1 MADAVLV
8 LGWAVTVAIAI
19 GGWLVSQ
26 RQARRATRSN
36 MRINYLLDAYR
47 RLAKASNRPLDA
59 TSASDIEAAISDI
72 FLLGTPTQARL
83 AAELGRAFADSG
95 NADAKDLL
103 MDLRTSLRDELQ
115 LGSLLATD
123 YLALRITPDG
133 DTAADHARIWHETSK
148 ETWAALSSGSD
159 HPREA
164 LTNGDVV
171 TELTELAT
179 KLPPSG
185 AIAASTRLVEQA
197 LRGLVTS
204 ATTEDLSDLNLAQLA
219 HRALELK
226 LIDAQLADS
235 LNGLSVMRLMAAMDQ
250 DQVNQ
255 ARAMEFTS
263 LATALLYLLRR
274 AGAKQ

>member
-115 LGSLLATD
+115 LG
-123 YLALRITPDG
+123 
-133 DTAADHARIWHETSK
+133 
-148 ETWAALSSGSD
+148 
-159 HPREA
+159 
-164 LTNGDVV
+164 
-171 TELTELAT
+171 
-179 KLPPSG
+179 
-185 AIAASTRLVEQA
+185 
-197 LRGLVTS
+197 
-204 ATTEDLSDLNLAQLA
+204 
-219 HRALELK
+219 
-226 LIDAQLADS
+226 
-235 LNGLSVMRLMAAMDQ
+235 
-250 DQVNQ
+250 
-255 ARAMEFTS
+255 
-263 LATALLYLLRR
+263 
-274 AGAKQ
+274 